1 MLRDALKKQ
10 KHRERLHTSHNNNAQ
25 TVLAL
30 YR

>member
-1 MLRDALKKQ
+1 MLHDALKNK

-25 TVLAL
+25 IVLAL

>member
-1 MLRDALKKQ
+1 MLRDALKNQ

-30 YR
+30 YT